1 MKALIKNF
9 THQCHLS
16 ENSKKN
22 FFSPFSGHCGCA
34 KGQFETVK
42 ILNSRGANLWL
53 RNARGDLPVHEA
65 AASGRI
71 ELVEWLL
78 QQKPN
83 HINSSS
89 NDGRTILHIAAG
101 GDKIDMCKMLI
112 EMGADV
118 NAVYRNNKNVVK
130 TPLDCALQKGFRT
143 TAKYIQTHGGGN
155 LRDILKGPWGT
166 LKNFLIFIL
175 PLILPTQVFQQINCV
190 YREERRIQYCQNSTK
205 LSL

>member
-1 MKALIKNF
+1 MSLKIKIHLTLI
-9 THQCHLS
+9 L
-16 ENSKKN
+16 
-22 FFSPFSGHCGCA
+22 GHCGCA

-42 ILNSRGANLWL
+42 ILSARGANLWL

-130 TPLDCALQKGFRT
+130 TPLDCAIQKGFRT
-143 TAKYIQTHGGGN
+143 TAKYIQTHEG
-155 LRDILKGPWGT
+155 
-166 LKNFLIFIL
+166 
-175 PLILPTQVFQQINCV
+175 
-190 YREERRIQYCQNSTK
+190 
-205 LSL
+205 